1 MHLKGSF
8 ALTLIFVVSHF
19 MTFHIMMSRSY
30 IVCLRLPM
38 SCISLITLGLF
49 LCLATSQADAYIDD
63 QSDALQRPTL
73 SSGQVIA
80 GAEKMYRQRLSDIER
95 AGYLDKDEVFLER
108 TKKIAQVLIQQAA
121 QDYPETRNW
130 QWEIHSSSE
139 QEETAYSMAGG
150 KILLSQLQIERL
162 SLNEAELAML
172 LSHEIAH
179 TVLEHNRLEYEQALV
194 LFPAWH
200 QRSFEE
206 LEDAVDNDESFLRA
220 LAPLCKQQ
228 EEEADAA
235 GLKLAQRAGFPL
247 SSLVNFYRKLSRTSS
262 NPNFDSKSH
271 PAPARRWMAMRE
283 LALALSKDNG
293 T

>member
-1 MHLKGSF
+1 MSRIAPITLSF
-8 ALTLIFVVSHF
+8 LLCVVVSQGDAS
-19 MTFHIMMSRSY
+19 MDDKSSAMR
-30 IVCLRLPM
+30 RP
-38 SCISLITLGLF
+38 SLSTE
-49 LCLATSQADAYIDD
+49 
-63 QSDALQRPTL
+63 
-73 SSGQVIA
+73 QVIA

-95 AGYLDKDEVFLER
+95 AGYLDKDELFLAR
-108 TKKIAQVLIQQAA
+108 AKKVAQVLIQQAA
-121 QDYPETRNW
+121 QDYPETRTW

-139 QEETAYSMAGG
+139 HEETAYSMAGG
-150 KILLSQLQIERL
+150 KILLNQLQIERL
-162 SLNEAELAML
+162 SLNDAELAML

-179 TVLEHNRLEYEQALV
+179 AVLEHNRLEYEQALV

-235 GLKLAQRAGFPL
+235 GLRLAQRAGF
-247 SSLVNFYRKLSRTSS
+247 SMTSLVNFYKKLSRNSA

-283 LALALSKDNG
+283 LALQLSK
-293 T
+293 